1 MAKIILFIWQENK
14 GTQKFFFQKGVSL
27 KIPPLLC
34 SMKAKKSYGQH
45 FLTNE
50 DLSWQIAES
59 LSLNGYSRALE
70 VGPGQG
76 FLTKYLLKRDL
87 DLLVVEAD
95 RDMVTY
101 LEKHYPALQERIIP
115 ADFMKLDL
123 SQFFK
128 NEQFAL
134 IGNYP
139 YNISSQILFKMLDYR
154 DQIPEMVGMFQKEVA
169 ERVVAPAGSKTYGVI
184 SVLMKAYYD
193 GEYLFTVGPENF
205 NPPPKVQ
212 SAVIRLRRK
221 EDSELGCNP
230 KLFKQVV
237 KQAFSQRRKMLRNT
251 MKIYFTNNN
260 FLENDFFKQRP
271 ESLTLEDF
279 IQLTNWV
286 EENV

>member
-1 MAKIILFIWQENK
+1 
-14 GTQKFFFQKGVSL
+14 
-27 KIPPLLC
+27 
-34 SMKAKKSYGQH
+34 MKAKKSYGQH

-50 DLSWQIAES
+50 EMAWRIADS
-59 LSLNGYSRALE
+59 LTMRRYSRALE

-76 FLTKYLLKRDL
+76 FLTKYLLKKDL
-87 DLLVVEAD
+87 NLLVVEAD
-95 RDMVTY
+95 RDMVGH
-101 LEKHYPALQERIIP
+101 LEKNYPSLKERIIP

-123 SQFFK
+123 NSFFK
-128 NEQFAL
+128 KEQFAL

-221 EDSELGCNP
+221 EELDLGCDP
-230 KLFKQVV
+230 KLFKKVV

-251 MKIYFTNNN
+251 MKTYLAGNEILQNK
-260 FLENDFFKQRP
+260 FFDQRP
-271 ESLTLEDF
+271 EKLTLEDF
-279 IQLTNWV
+279 IQLTKWIEANT
-286 EENV
+286 